1 MDRPTA
7 EFVTLLTQSQV
18 RLYGYVLSL
27 VADRDT
33 ARDIVQ
39 QTNLVLWE
47 KSGQFEPGSDFI
59 AWAFAIARYEVLA
72 HRRDSARDR
81 LVFDDALM
89 DQLDAEWVAEEAGSN
104 AVHDA
109 LIVCLESLPPHQR
122 KLIAKRYRDNASL
135 NQLAEQTGKAPNT
148 IAQSLHRTRMALLGC
163 IRNRLGEDAP

>member
-27 VADRDT
+27 VADRHA

-47 KSGQFEPGSDFI
+47 KSNQFEPGSDFI
-59 AWAFAIARYEVLA
+59 AWAFAIARFEVLA

-81 LVFDDALM
+81 LVFDEALM
-89 DQLDAEWVAEEAGSN
+89 EKLDAEWIAEEASAGEL
-104 AVHDA
+104 HDA
-109 LIVCLESLPPHQR
+109 LIECLESLPPKQR
-122 KLIAKRYRDNASL
+122 QLIAQRYREGASI
-135 NQLAEQTGKAPNT
+135 NDLAKQTDKAPNT
-148 IAQSLHRTRMALLGC
+148 VAQSLHRVRMALLGC
-163 IRNRLGEDAP
+163 IRDRLGEDAP